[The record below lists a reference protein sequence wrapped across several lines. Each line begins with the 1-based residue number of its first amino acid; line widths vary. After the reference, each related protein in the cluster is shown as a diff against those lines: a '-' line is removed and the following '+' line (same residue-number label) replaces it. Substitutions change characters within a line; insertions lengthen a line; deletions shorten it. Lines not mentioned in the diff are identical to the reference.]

1 MVGMGQKDSY
11 VGDEAQSKRGI
22 LTLKSPFERPPRQQ
36 LQMQQQQQIQEKE
49 KEVEVFD
56 TMSALPPPPPPPP
69 PVPTMEFDLLSV
81 EELSYPFEV
90 SDSLSLNLMD
100 DIHVDENELQEELYE
115 LCSSFD
121 NTELETLSVE
131 PSELVWM

>member
-22 LTLKSPFERPPRQQ
+22 LTLKSPFERPPR
-36 LQMQQQQQIQEKE
+36 QQIQEKE